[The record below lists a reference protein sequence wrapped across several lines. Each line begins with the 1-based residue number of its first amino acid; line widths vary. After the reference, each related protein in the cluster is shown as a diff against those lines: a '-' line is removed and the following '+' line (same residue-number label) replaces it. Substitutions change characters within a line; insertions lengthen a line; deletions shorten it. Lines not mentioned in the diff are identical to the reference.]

1 MIDGNLN
8 PWLIEVNHLPSF
20 GTDSA
25 LDKDIKERLMQQVF
39 SVLPVMAD
47 DQLAYNAFH
56 KAEAEKRLA
65 AQKVAKEQQLAALT
79 TGKDSSKSK
88 LPPTRPARR
97 SDKTSSTA
105 SFDEKMYEQSI
116 TEDAESAT
124 RVDTE
129 NDDKAGADAGLVEGE
144 FTEPSTKSETE
155 SVDPTISEVCT
166 ADRVAEIKQIL
177 IDIYEKKSPEKI
189 NKIERLLAKYNGH
202 EEEFLLFVFSKYAVD
217 PSEYEN
223 AKPKAMREA
232 ELQVFSN
239 DSQSNNSA
247 DRDDIPKDTSD
258 LPSMFTSEASS
269 SNNHRGVREIICFHF
284 I

>member
-65 AQKVAKEQQLAALT
+65 AQKIAKEQQLAALSG
-79 TGKDSSKSK
+79 GKDASKSK
-88 LPPTRPARR
+88 LPPSRPVKRP
-97 SDKTSSTA
+97 DKASS
-105 SFDEKMYEQSI
+105 SSSSDEKMNEQST
-116 TEDAESAT
+116 TEDTDSTT
-124 RVDTE
+124 RLDTE
-129 NDDKAGADAGLVEGE
+129 NDDKANPDSGLVDGE
-144 FTEPSTKSETE
+144 VAETSTKSEAE
-155 SVDPTISEVCT
+155 SVDQTISEICT
-166 ADRVAEIKQIL
+166 ADRIAEIKQIL

-189 NKIERLLAKYNGH
+189 NKIDRLLAKYNGH

-223 AKPKAMREA
+223 AKPKAMRDA
-232 ELQVFSN
+232 ELQIFSTN
-239 DSQSNNSA
+239 DAQSNNSV
-247 DRDDIPKDTSD
+247 DRNDIPKDTSD
-258 LPSMFTSEASS
+258 IPSASNSEEGS
-269 SNNHRGVREIICFHF
+269 SNNHRAVR
-284 I
+284 